1 MDHGQCLLVNAGR
14 SRTNAG
20 LGVVAA
26 SSNVITVIVAAS
38 IIIIV
43 IFLGGFAN
51 RSCMSYR
58 LSS

>member
-1 MDHGQCLLVNAGR
+1 MLVNAGR
-14 SRTNAG
+14 SRVNAG